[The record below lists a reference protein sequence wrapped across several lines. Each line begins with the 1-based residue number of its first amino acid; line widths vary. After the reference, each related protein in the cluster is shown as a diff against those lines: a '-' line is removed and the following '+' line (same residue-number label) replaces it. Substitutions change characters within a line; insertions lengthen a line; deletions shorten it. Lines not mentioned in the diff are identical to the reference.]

1 MKNQCL
7 EIISLTFHNKMNQ
20 FEMQLGKF
28 VNFSFLIREVIWLR
42 KQISLAVGFQINE
55 HESLEPKFKNR
66 RLTFHN
72 PINQYAMELGRFVDL
87 SFLIREVIWLREAD

>member
-28 VNFSFLIREVIWLR
+28 VDVLV
-42 KQISLAVGFQINE
+42 QIS
-55 HESLEPKFKNR
+55 K
-66 RLTFHN
+66 
-72 PINQYAMELGRFVDL
+72 
-87 SFLIREVIWLREAD
+87 VI